1 MHESASKHILLVVK
15 ANSDEAAALAGDIAQ
30 WLQQRD
36 CRVSE
41 CRAGIGSPAYAD
53 PELALVVVLGGD
65 GTMLGVARRMV
76 GSKVPLLGINFGR
89 VGFLAEVQP
98 DQWEPCLA
106 ACLAGEMP
114 LRPAS
119 ALAWRLIR
127 DGREAARG
135 HAVNDVV
142 LGRSSMS
149 RLVSLGIYVDDEH
162 MCDLRSD
169 GLILSTA
176 IGSSGYSVSAGGPL
190 LYPSL
195 RSIVFTPICPF
206 LNTIPPIIF
215 PGKALFSLDVLP
227 GSTESYL
234 TIDGQEGIV
243 LCIGDT
249 VEVTGKEDAVFFA
262 GAEVPFF
269 ERLRTRGFVTNFAT
283 GGRSL

>member
-1 MHESASKHILLVVK
+1 MHECADKHILLVVK
-15 ANSDEAAALAGDIAQ
+15 ANSDEAAGLAEVIAQ
-30 WLQQRD
+30 WLRQRN

-41 CRAGIGSPAYAD
+41 CRAGMGSPAYTD
-53 PELALVVVLGGD
+53 PSLCLVVVLGGD

-76 GSKVPLLGINFGR
+76 GSSVPLLGINFGR

-98 DQWEPCLA
+98 DRWEATLA
-106 ACLAGEMP
+106 ACLEGNMP

-119 ALAWRLIR
+119 ALTWRLVR

-135 HAVNDVV
+135 FAINDVV

-169 GLILSTA
+169 GIILSTA

-195 RSIVFTPICPF
+195 KSIVFTPICPF
-206 LNTIPPIIF
+206 LNTIPAMIF
-215 PGKALFSLDVLP
+215 PGNALFSLDILP

-243 LCIGDT
+243 LSIGDT
-249 VEVTGKEDAVFFA
+249 VEVTGRENAVFFA

-283 GGRSL
+283 GGRHL